1 MSSPNIVLLLAD
13 QQKATSLGLYG
24 NPDVKTPVLESL
36 AQRGVVFESYFTPH
50 PFCLPARCILMT
62 GRYAHAIGVRGNG
75 FTLPHYEVTLA
86 ERLSEVGYQTGAVG
100 HFHGG
105 RSGGGRG
112 FQFQHDIGRGVLG
125 ERQALR
131 RGLVELAPRRT
142 QHMVAEVPLSPD
154 EDLNGAMTT
163 IGMNFIES
171 CRSDRPF
178 LLHIAYMD
186 PHPPFF
192 VPEPYFSRYDPSRLA
207 MPPAEGPDAGKPPAH
222 ERTARDG
229 GTWDADEQELRK
241 ALAVYYGMVNHL
253 DDQVGRLVDCLESRG
268 VLDNTVIIYS
278 SDHGDYAGEHRMF
291 GKSCTLY
298 DCLVRIP
305 AIIAGPD
312 RLVPQGERVSQ
323 ITDSTNVAPTVL
335 DWVGLE
341 IPDNMHGRSL
351 VPVWEGKERLEDVA
365 FAEVG
370 AFPAAMV
377 HDPDRGNNLP
387 FGPPASGRQTEVST
401 MVRTPEWKFVYTPG
415 RELNELYNIR
425 EDPWELRNRYQDA
438 GTDGI
443 LAPLKQQLM
452 DWHLNHH

>member
-1 MSSPNIVLLLAD
+1 MAQPNIVLLLAD

-24 NPDVKTPVLESL
+24 NADVETPALEAL

-62 GRYAHAIGVRGNG
+62 GRYAHAIGVHGNG

-86 ERLSEVGYQTGAVG
+86 ERLGEVGYQTGAIG

-112 FQFQHDIGRGVLG
+112 FAFQHDIGKGILS
-125 ERQALR
+125 ERSRLR
-131 RGLVELAPRRT
+131 RELVEKAPRRV
-142 QHMVAEVPLSPD
+142 QHMVAEVPLPAD

-163 IGMNFIES
+163 LGMNFVDS
-171 CRSDRPF
+171 CSSERPF
-178 LLHIAYMD
+178 FLHIAYMD

-192 VPEPYFSRYDPSRLA
+192 VPEPYFSLYDPAEIA
-207 MPPAEGPDAGKPPAH
+207 MPPVAGPNADKPEAH
-222 ERTARDG
+222 EQTARDC
-229 GTWDADEQELRK
+229 GTWDADEKELRK
-241 ALAVYYGMVNHL
+241 ALAVYYGMVRHL
-253 DDQVGRLVDCLESRG
+253 DDQVARLVSFLEMRG
-268 VLDNTVIIYS
+268 LLDNTVIIYS

-312 RLVPQGERVSQ
+312 HLVPQGEQIAQ
-323 ITDSTNVAPTVL
+323 ITDSTNLAPTVL
-335 DWVGLE
+335 DWIGVD
-341 IPDNMHGRSL
+341 IPETMHGRSF
-351 VPVWEGKERLEDVA
+351 VPVWEGREQLRNVA

-377 HDPDRGNNLP
+377 NDPARGNNLP
-387 FGPPASGRQTEVST
+387 FGPPASGRQTEIST
-401 MVRTPEWKFVYTPG
+401 MVRTPEWKLVYTPG
-415 RELNELYNIR
+415 REHNELYNLR
-425 EDPWELRNRYQDA
+425 ADPWELRNRYSDSEVSGVVA
-438 GTDGI
+438 E
-443 LAPLKQQLM
+443 LRQQLM
-452 DWHLNHH
+452 DWYLSHH

>member
-1 MSSPNIVLLLAD
+1 MSLPNIVLILAD

-24 NPDVKTPVLESL
+24 NTDVETPTLEAL
-36 AQRGVVFESYFTPH
+36 AQRGVVFENYFTPH

-62 GRYAHAIGVRGNG
+62 GRYAHALGVRGNG
-75 FTLPHYEVTLA
+75 FALPHYETTLA
-86 ERLSEVGYQTGAVG
+86 ELLSDAGYQTGAVG

-112 FQFQHDIGRGVLG
+112 FQFQHDISNGVLA
-125 ERQALR
+125 ERSRLR
-131 RGLVELAPRRT
+131 RELVEQAPRRT
-142 QHMVAEVPLSPD
+142 QHMVAEVHVPPD

-178 LLHIAYMD
+178 FLHIAYMD

-192 VPEPYFSRYDPSRLA
+192 VAEPYFSRYDPLQIT
-207 MPPAEGPDAGKPPAH
+207 MPPVEGLDAGKPLAH
-222 ERTARDG
+222 EQTARDG

-253 DDQVGRLVDCLESRG
+253 DDQVGRLVAYLDSQG

-278 SDHGDYAGEHRMF
+278 SDHGDFAGEHRMF

-305 AIIAGPD
+305 AIVAGPD
-312 RLVPQGERVSQ
+312 RLVPQGVRVPQ
-323 ITDSTNVAPTVL
+323 ITDSTNIAPTVL
-335 DWVGLE
+335 DWVGLDVPE
-341 IPDNMHGRSL
+341 KIHGRSFG
-351 VPVWEGKERLEDVA
+351 PAWEGKENLEDVA

-370 AFPAAMV
+370 AFPAGMV
-377 HDPDRGNNLP
+377 HDPKRGNNLP
-387 FGPPASGRQTEVST
+387 FGPPASGRQTEIST
-401 MVRTPEWKFVYTPG
+401 MVRTPEWKLVYTPG
-415 RELNELYNIR
+415 RELNELYNVR
-425 EDPWELRNRYQDA
+425 KDPWELRNRYGDA
-438 GTDGI
+438 TTDGVV
-443 LAPLKQQLM
+443 ATLKQQIM
-452 DWHLNHH
+452 DWHLSHH